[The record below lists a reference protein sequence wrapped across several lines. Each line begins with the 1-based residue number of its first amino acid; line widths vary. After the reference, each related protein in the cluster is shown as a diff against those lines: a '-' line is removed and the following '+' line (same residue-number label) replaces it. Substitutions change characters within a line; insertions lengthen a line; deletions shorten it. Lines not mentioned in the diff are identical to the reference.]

1 MCIEKRVENK
11 TKWTCLVIR
20 LFCFYYRR
28 TLRQNTSPSP
38 EEQFTPTSTNQIA
51 SLDLHQ
57 PSSTNKNNG
66 VADSVFTPNS
76 STTSKPGAGNSNS
89 LPGHQSGRSK
99 QNNPRLIDQQ
109 GLNLSD
115 SVNIY
120 SIKFLE
126 LFFLL

>member
-1 MCIEKRVENK
+1 MHREEGRNEMKMFSNS
-11 TKWTCLVIR
+11 
-20 LFCFYYRR
+20 FFFYRR
-28 TLRQNTSPSP
+28 TTPRQNTSPSS
-38 EEQFTPTSTNQIA
+38 ETQFTPTSTDQLA

-57 PSSTNKNNG
+57 SSPTNKNNN
-66 VADSVFTPNS
+66 VVDLAFTPNS

-115 SVNIY
+115 SVNIF

-126 LFFLL
+126 FLFL